1 MTTTSEAV
9 VRDALK
15 QVIDPELGV
24 NIVDLGL
31 VYRIELSGTH
41 VRIDMTMTSAACP
54 LGDFL
59 KELVEST
66 LNAAVGPV
74 DVDVVFVWDPPWT
87 PDMMS
92 ETARELLDRGGI

>member
-1 MTTTSEAV
+1 MTTISDAAVREAL
-9 VRDALK
+9 R

-31 VYRIELSGTH
+31 VYQVELSGTH
-41 VRIDMTMTSAACP
+41 VRIVMTMTSAACP

-59 KELVEST
+59 KDLVEST
-66 LNAAVGPV
+66 LRTAFGPV
-74 DVDVVFVWDPPWT
+74 DVEVVFVWDPPWT

-92 ETARELLDRGGI
+92 ETAREQLDRGGT